1 MRKKIE
7 ITKSTKGIVVFAQ
20 SKCYKNDGWI
30 ILIKNVL
37 EHGRDNFHIIRHISY
52 DISDGEVYSDGN
64 YEGSWGFTRG
74 YDFYLATDEEKQIIM
89 DILAKRRK
97 KFVKILNQIIDR

>member
-1 MRKKIE
+1 MREKIE
-7 ITKSTKGIVVFAQ
+7 ITKNTKGIVVLAQ

-52 DISDGEVYSDGN
+52 DI
-64 YEGSWGFTRG
+64 
-74 YDFYLATDEEKQIIM
+74 
-89 DILAKRRK
+89 
-97 KFVKILNQIIDR
+97 